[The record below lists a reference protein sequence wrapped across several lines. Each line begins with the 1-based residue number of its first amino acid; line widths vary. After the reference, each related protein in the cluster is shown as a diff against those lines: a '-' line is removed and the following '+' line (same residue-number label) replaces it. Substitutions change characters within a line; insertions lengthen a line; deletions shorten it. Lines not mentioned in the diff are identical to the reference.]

1 MSAVEKLR
9 ILVIHCLRTARAARR
24 PLVTLL
30 VPSLLI
36 LSGCASTR
44 TAGASMHNC
53 DLKEPPA
60 DSGEDGDHGI
70 PMKIYPRRGAIGSTY
85 SGCQTVWAH
94 DGVTWSVAFV
104 GVFENGTITRMRVP
118 TEPGNPVEQC
128 RMQSGRTVKGDK
140 DVCTSMDILFPYSS
154 VPPGC
159 ASGAPGD
166 GGRDCAYD

>member
-1 MSAVEKLR
+1 MAAVENWRVVAVKLLL
-9 ILVIHCLRTARAARR
+9 IA
-24 PLVTLL
+24 LL
-30 VPSLLI
+30 VPYLLAV
-36 LSGCASTR
+36 SGCT
-44 TAGASMHNC
+44 SMRATDVSMPNC
-53 DLKEPPA
+53 GLKEPPA
-60 DSGEDGDHGI
+60 DSGEDAHQGTL
-70 PMKIYPRRGAIGSTY
+70 MKIYPRRGAIGSTY
-85 SGCQTVWAH
+85 SGCQTVWAR
-94 DGVTWSVAFV
+94 DGATWSVAFV

-128 RMQSGRTVKGDK
+128 RMQSGRIVKGDK